1 MTESADTSG
10 HRSASVENIEDITVT
25 EPGIVRRAVT
35 AAATGNV
42 TEWYDFGVYAYLEPT
57 IGKVFFSGL
66 SPTGQILAV
75 AGSFAASFL
84 VRPLGGLFFGPLGD
98 RIGRTKV
105 LSVTMIVMALGTFAI
120 GVLPSYGSIG
130 IAAAMLLLLCRLV
143 QGFSTGGEYGGAMTF
158 IAEYSPDRR
167 RGFFGSWLEFGTLT
181 GYAMGATLVTVLT
194 ATLSEE
200 QMLSWGWRVPF
211 FVALP
216 LGIVGLY
223 LRTRLEETPAFA
235 KLTEES
241 EGKQQNQTFLDFL
254 RSFSHSWR
262 AILVCIGLVLCWNV
276 TNYMLTT
283 FVPSYLSST
292 LPSHGVPSVDETTA
306 QVLQIVMFLVLLVVI
321 TFIGRFGDR
330 LGRRPVVLVGC
341 VMLIVLAFPSVL
353 LLRTG
358 QPVTVFAGLLLMG
371 LTLICFSATLPS
383 TLPALFKTGIRYG
396 TLSIAFNISVSAFG
410 GTTQAVNESLIAATG
425 DLNWPAYY
433 LMGAGVIGAVAILC
447 MSESNNRPL
456 PGSHPSVASEEEA
469 RALISARS

>member
-1 MTESADTSG
+1 MTGSADMSDE
-10 HRSASVENIEDITVT
+10 ALSVDDITVT
-25 EPGIVRRAVT
+25 EPSIVRRAVT

-57 IGKVFFSGL
+57 IGKVFFSGM
-66 SPTGQILAV
+66 SPTGQTLAV

-98 RIGRTKV
+98 RVGRTKV

-158 IAEYSPDRR
+158 ISEYAPDRR

-181 GYAMGATLVTVLT
+181 GYAMGATFVTVLT
-194 ATLSEE
+194 ATLSDE
-200 QMLSWGWRVPF
+200 QMLSWGWRLPF
-211 FVALP
+211 FIALP

-223 LRTRLEETPAFA
+223 LRSRLEETPAFA
-235 KLTEES
+235 KLAEES
-241 EGKQQNQTFLDFL
+241 EGKQQTQTFFDFL

-262 AILVCIGLVLCWNV
+262 AILVCVGLVASWNV

-283 FVPSYLSST
+283 FVPSYLSTT
-292 LPSHGVPSVDETTA
+292 LPSHGVRSIDETTA
-306 QVLQIVMFLVLLVVI
+306 QVLQIIMFVLLLVVI
-321 TFIGRFGDR
+321 TFVGRFGDR
-330 LGRRPVVLVGC
+330 LGRRPVVLIGC
-341 VMLIVLAFPSVL
+341 ASLIFLALPSVQ
-353 LLRTG
+353 LLRSG
-358 QPVTVFAGLLLMG
+358 QPATVFAGLMLMG
-371 LTLICFSATLPS
+371 LMLVCFSGTLPS

-396 TLSIAFNISVSAFG
+396 TLSIAFNLSVSAFG
-410 GTTQAVNESLIAATG
+410 GTTQAVNESLIALTG

-433 LMGAGVIGAVAILC
+433 LMGAGVVGAIAILC
-447 MSESNNRPL
+447 TRESNNRPM
-456 PGSHPSVASEEEA
+456 PGSHPAVASEEEA
-469 RALISARS
+469 RELVAARS

>member
-1 MTESADTSG
+1 MSGSPDTS
-10 HRSASVENIEDITVT
+10 SQAVSVEDITVT
-25 EPGIVRRAVT
+25 EPNIVRRAIV

-57 IGKVFFSGL
+57 IGKVFFSGM
-66 SPTGQILAV
+66 SSTGQTLAV

-105 LSVTMIVMALGTFAI
+105 LSITMIVMALGTFGI
-120 GVLPSYGSIG
+120 GVLPSYASVG

-167 RGFFGSWLEFGTLT
+167 RGFLGSWLEFGTLT
-181 GYAMGATLVTVLT
+181 GYAMGATLVTVLGV
-194 ATLSEE
+194 TLSED

-211 FVALP
+211 FIALP

-223 LRTRLEETPAFA
+223 LRARLEETPAFA

-241 EGKQQNQTFLDFL
+241 EGKQKNQTFIEFL
-254 RSFSHSWR
+254 KSFSHSWR

-283 FVPSYLSST
+283 FVPTYLATT
-292 LPSHGVPSVDETTA
+292 LPNHGVPSIGETTA
-306 QVLQIVMFLVLLVVI
+306 QVLQIVMLLALMLII
-321 TFIGRFGDR
+321 TFIGRLSDR
-330 LGRRPVVLVGC
+330 VGRRP
-341 VMLIVLAFPSVL
+341 IVLTGCALLVLLSFPAVY

-358 QPVTVFAGLLLMG
+358 DSVAVFTGLMLMG
-371 LTLICFSATLPS
+371 VTLICFSATLPS

-410 GTTQAVNESLIAATG
+410 GTTQTVNETLISLTG

-433 LMGAGVIGAVAILC
+433 LMGAGVIGAIAILC
-447 MSESNNRPL
+447 TRESNNRPL
-456 PGSHPSVASEEEA
+456 PGSHPSAASAQEA
-469 RALISARS
+469 RELVAAST